1 MKMKMQLTIAVNFIS
16 SKDTNEARAI
26 HSKCNDIV
34 KSSLMIKQ
42 MKLWKHFLNHIFQD
56 IKLG

>member
-1 MKMKMQLTIAVNFIS
+1 MQLTIAVNFIS

>member
-26 HSKCNDIV
+26 HSKCDDIV
-34 KSSLMIKQ
+34 KS
-42 MKLWKHFLNHIFQD
+42 
-56 IKLG
+56 